1 MLKSC
6 SVTILNGFRSIEP
19 TQYAIPFIS
28 VISDLTF
35 SIKLSSSTSVTV
47 NVHPN
52 FSAIEP
58 TSVSFLA
65 TRWISF
71 PEFFN
76 CSAKLDPIDPVAPK
90 IRYFSDMS
98 EKYLIFG
105 ATGSIGS
112 SLAEQLKNSGNDI
125 HLVARNETEVGSIA
139 EKLGCTFTVT
149 DVLEDNFIE
158 KVKSDIT
165 EIKGI
170 AYCVG
175 SIDLKPLRM
184 VTEQD
189 FNKCMKL
196 NLYSAVEVIK
206 GYQESLK
213 KNKGSIVLF
222 STVAA
227 QRGFTNHAIIASA
240 KAAVEGL
247 TVSLAAE
254 FAPNIRVNCIAP
266 SLTKSKIAEPMLK
279 NTTIAEGIAK
289 AHPLKRLGEGKDSAS
304 LAKFLITED
313 GSWVTGQIIAVDG
326 GRSKLS

>member
-1 MLKSC
+1 
-6 SVTILNGFRSIEP
+6 
-19 TQYAIPFIS
+19 
-28 VISDLTF
+28 
-35 SIKLSSSTSVTV
+35 
-47 NVHPN
+47 
-52 FSAIEP
+52 
-58 TSVSFLA
+58 
-65 TRWISF
+65 
-71 PEFFN
+71 
-76 CSAKLDPIDPVAPK
+76 
-90 IRYFSDMS
+90 MS

-112 SLAEQLKNSGNDI
+112 SLAEQMVNSGFNV
-125 HLVARNETEVGSIA
+125 HLVGRSKTETMNISD
-139 EKLGCTFTVT
+139 KLGCTFTIAN
-149 DVLEDNFIE
+149 VLENGFIE
-158 KVKSDIT
+158 KVKNDIS
-165 EIKGI
+165 EVKGV

-184 VTEQD
+184 VTEND

-213 KNKGSIVLF
+213 KSKGSVVLF

-227 QRGFTNHAIIASA
+227 QRGFTNHTIIAST

-266 SLTKSKIAEPMLK
+266 SLTNSKIAEPMLK
-279 NTTIAEGIAK
+279 NKALADGIAK

-304 LAKFLITED
+304 LAKFLITD
-313 GSWVTGQIIAVDG
+313 DSSWVTGQIIAVDG

>member
-1 MLKSC
+1 
-6 SVTILNGFRSIEP
+6 
-19 TQYAIPFIS
+19 
-28 VISDLTF
+28 
-35 SIKLSSSTSVTV
+35 
-47 NVHPN
+47 
-52 FSAIEP
+52 
-58 TSVSFLA
+58 
-65 TRWISF
+65 
-71 PEFFN
+71 
-76 CSAKLDPIDPVAPK
+76 
-90 IRYFSDMS
+90 MS

-112 SLAEQLKNSGNDI
+112 SLAEQLKGSEYDI
-125 HLVARNETEVGSIA
+125 HLVARNEGEVSAIA
-139 EKLGCTFTVT
+139 SKLGCSFTVV
-149 DVLEDNFIE
+149 DVLENNFIE
-158 KVKSDIT
+158 KIKADVSD
-165 EIKGI
+165 IKGI

-184 VTEQD
+184 VKEED

-196 NLYSAVEVIK
+196 NLYSAVEAIK

-227 QRGFTNHAIIASA
+227 QRGFTNHTIIASA

-266 SLTKSKIAEPMLK
+266 SLTNSKIAEPMLK
-279 NTTIAEGIAK
+279 NKVLAEGIAK

-304 LAKFLITED
+304 LAKFLITEES
-313 GSWVTGQIIAVDG
+313 SWITGQIIAVDG